1 MSKQAPEQRRRGA
14 VRARTA
20 ATAVLLATLGLAAPA
35 QASSSSRPGHVRL
48 PANSARTLNATDTGD
63 LHFIPPAHG
72 SEVYEEG
79 TARGTLPGSMHAR
92 CKIGAVVEANF
103 TIYTRGGTITG
114 HGKATPSGS
123 GEYESFAGSI
133 LVTSGTGRYVH
144 AHGRA
149 GLYGTFNRKT
159 YALVVQT
166 TGQLSY

>member
-1 MSKQAPEQRRRGA
+1 MSKQGPEQRRRGA
-14 VRARTA
+14 TAKVQAA
-20 ATAVLLATLGLAAPA
+20 ATAVLLATLALAALA
-35 QASSSSRPGHVRL
+35 QASSSRPGHVGL
-48 PANSARTLNATDTGD
+48 LADAARTLNATDTAD

-79 TARGTLPGSMHAR
+79 TARGTLPGSMHAH

-123 GEYESFAGSI
+123 GAYESFAGSI
-133 LVTSGTGRYVH
+133 LVTSGTGRYAH

-159 YALVVQT
+159 YALIVQT

>member
-1 MSKQAPEQRRRGA
+1 MSKQAPQQRRRGA
-14 VRARTA
+14 AAKARAA
-20 ATAVLLATLGLAAPA
+20 ATAVLLATLGLAALA
-35 QASSSSRPGHVRL
+35 QASSSGPGHVGL
-48 PANSARTLNATDTGD
+48 LADAARTLNATDTGD

-79 TARGTLPGSMHAR
+79 TARGTLPGSMRAH

-114 HGKATPSGS
+114 HGKATPNGS

-133 LVTSGTGRYVH
+133 LVTSGTGRYAH